1 MTSMKPELGKGAATT
16 GLARSGPAGA
26 GLTGA
31 GLTDA
36 VPADAGP
43 TDATGIERA
52 MRSTSPDPNRDSFL
66 NMVAEKL
73 GRQRRRPWDV
83 VHPDFGPHPAEDR
96 NGREGRYEGGRG
108 EPAGQHTRLSEPHP
122 AESEQTVP
130 EQTGPHPAGP
140 EQTEDL
146 VTRFIRVF
154 ESQKGHAVRVHGA
167 GGVRH
172 ALSDIIRASRVKR
185 AVVWDDDRI
194 DQFGVLD
201 YLAGQGVAAHRWPG
215 DGEGRH
221 TEREDTRAD
230 RGAWAK
236 IAESSQIGIT
246 WADGVCAETGTIL
259 LQNHAGHGRLVSL
272 LPRHHVAIFE
282 ARQIV
287 PRLTGLMA
295 ELHRLAEEDALPAYT
310 NFIAGP
316 SGSADIAMEYIQGVH
331 GPGTVTAIIVE
342 EEV

>member
-1 MTSMKPELGKGAATT
+1 M
-16 GLARSGPAGA
+16 R
-26 GLTGA
+26 
-31 GLTDA
+31 
-36 VPADAGP
+36 
-43 TDATGIERA
+43 
-52 MRSTSPDPNRDSFL
+52 RSTSPDSERESFL
-66 NMVAEKL
+66 NMVAERL
-73 GRQRRRPWDV
+73 GRQRRSPWDI
-83 VHPDFGPHPAEDR
+83 VHPDFGLHPAENR

-108 EPAGQHTRLSEPHP
+108 EPAGQHTRLSEQQP
-122 AESEQTVP
+122 AESEQTV
-130 EQTGPHPAGP
+130 P

-194 DQFGVLD
+194 DQFGVLG
-201 YLAGQGVAAHRWPG
+201 YLTGQGVAAHRWPG

-221 TEREDTRAD
+221 TEREDTRAG
-230 RGAWAK
+230 RGAWTK

-246 WADGVCAETGTIL
+246 WADGVCAETGTVL
-259 LQNHAGHGRLVSL
+259 LQNNGGHGRLVSL